1 LPAPHGEQITIQRN
15 RAEETMR
22 TVIAIVVFAGSFG
35 LAQASPMMIVGND
48 VLQSAQRATLQWRQ
62 F

>member
-1 LPAPHGEQITIQRN
+1 
-15 RAEETMR
+15 MR

-48 VLQSAQRATLQWRQ
+48 VLQSAQRATLQ
-62 F
+62 